1 MRTTARKRVLDFVAA
16 HPETSASQMARGLG
30 MSAPAVRHHLA
41 ILRSDGRIEA
51 SAGFPGQRRGRPE
64 TRYRVSE
71 QLLGNNLAMLSD
83 SLLRAWSGQAGTEL
97 MDALAQGLRDQ
108 LGTVDASVAAANRL
122 SALVSRLNLFH
133 YEAHWE
139 AGATGP
145 RLIFGHCPY
154 AAVIEKHP
162 ELCQMDARAVSEIMR
177 SETRQIAK
185 MTAGGLSE
193 SKCVF
198 SLG

>member
-1 MRTTARKRVLDFVAA
+1 
-16 HPETSASQMARGLG
+16 
-30 MSAPAVRHHLA
+30 
-41 ILRSDGRIEA
+41 
-51 SAGFPGQRRGRPE
+51 
-64 TRYRVSE
+64 
-71 QLLGNNLAMLSD
+71 MLSD
-83 SLLRAWSGQAGTEL
+83 SLLRAWSGQAGTGL

-122 SALVSRLNLFH
+122 SALVSRLNLLH